1 MKKTLTTVVLEAL
14 LALYLNGAARADYVL
29 RINLQKVSIKNKKS
43 IERIL
48 ARDLEQKISY
58 WHALADEIERQCVLE
73 GISVQTINKSPFS
86 AAFQQQTTV

>member
-29 RINLQKVSIKNKKS
+29 RINLSKVSIKNRKA

-48 ARDLEQKISY
+48 TRNLEQKISY
-58 WHALADEIERQCVLE
+58 WHALADELERQSVLE
-73 GISVQTINKSPFS
+73 GLSVQIINKTPIS
-86 AAFQQQTTV
+86 AALQQSITD

>member
-29 RINLQKVSIKNKKS
+29 RINLSNVSIKNKKS

-48 ARDLEQKISY
+48 ARDINQKISY
-58 WHALADEIERQCVLE
+58 WHALADELERQCVLE
-73 GISVQTINKSPFS
+73 GISAQTINKSPLS
-86 AAFQQQTTV
+86 AALQQSITV